1 MGSSFFII
9 WISPFPAHV
18 WLTAYS
24 IKKTGNSKTDEEQ
37 VWEIL
42 RKKKMTVARKQNF
55 KILLLDDEINFIAN
69 EAYNLVGETVW
80 KII

>member
-1 MGSSFFII
+1 
-9 WISPFPAHV
+9 
-18 WLTAYS
+18 
-24 IKKTGNSKTDEEQ
+24 
-37 VWEIL
+37 
-42 RKKKMTVARKQNF
+42 MTVARKQNF